1 MKALIVRAAE
11 GPILMIASRP
21 DTVVG
26 ELWRGIR
33 LGGEVPDMSNILFQA
48 NITTDG
54 GGNDDYGN
62 TRLQKVGIR

>member
-1 MKALIVRAAE
+1 
-11 GPILMIASRP
+11 MIASRP